1 MRNPIAIIVLAC
13 LMATGATTASADEGM
28 KPVNINLAAFST
40 GVKSVAVRAKSGD
53 RLAETDLV
61 TVSSVPSGA
70 KSVNVNVRSDADV
83 AGGYYIYATLSD
95 GSVEVADDA
104 GKKYSYTDMWMGH
117 IPGRTT
123 FSHVTIPGT
132 HDSAAKDVALSIVK
146 TQAVDIAAQ
155 LAAGLRSFDL
165 RPRYN
170 ASKESDIQLENLTI
184 YHGAISTGV
193 KFKDAMD
200 TFVTFLEKNPTE
212 TVVVRIQKENS
223 ELIGSLTDY
232 SSTWRT
238 SIRTWLQNNRKHVLS
253 RITPGMS
260 LNSCRGKI
268 ILLSNT
274 PYGSDSNTEDCVYGG
289 RLDWSNNTQQQK
301 SVIYHV
307 NKTVIVDATVED
319 AYENINTDQKITYT
333 NANLSAA
340 AADAS
345 NGWYITYASLS
356 GSPESYANTVNPAVL
371 SHVKT
376 QTGRLGIV
384 LMDFATTSGKNLTNA
399 LIAHNQ
405 KYLAAEPATL
415 VEGTSLVSV
424 GAKATQIKEGQWY
437 IMTQTRDKETPVV
450 ENGAG
455 QVVGRERDLTVSELF
470 TTGTPAPELARY
482 LVRFVPG
489 ITNAYK
495 VQFATGSYLA
505 AKNGATPAQSV
516 EIVAQEASS
525 KALNFLVYPATNS
538 NTKTDG
544 FAFSSTTNG
553 TTYGYALDN
562 DNATLTPPHKM
573 CFWASGK
580 VTSGTNNVWY
590 LYPVEIGEKPEPVPT
605 LVDGATLVSVGAKTT
620 TVQTNQW
627 YVVTQIRDKE
637 TPLRENGAGQVLGR
651 ERDLTVSNIFI
662 PGTPAEELAQYI
674 VRFVPGI
681 TNAYK
686 VQFATGRYLATNNGA
701 TPARNVEIVAHPTDA
716 LNFLVYPA
724 ATSGTTPNGIALSAT
739 TDGTTYGFIM
749 DNANTNTSPV
759 HKVSFWDSGKITT
772 GANNVWYIYPVNF
785 KDLPPTSYTLTISEC
800 GLSTLYLPRNAIV
813 PDEVTAYVCSETN
826 GNSLHATALDSNILK
841 ANVGYIIE
849 GAQGNHVFDY
859 TTQAYTG
866 TLSDE
871 FHTLQGVNEDTS
883 VASAVKAGYTP
894 FVLSDIDCRKGF
906 YRFEG
911 TTLKANRAFY
921 QRQASASVQ
930 GFILD
935 FGEPDGISTMMTSA
949 DLQGAYD
956 LQGRRIN
963 KMQKGIN
970 ILNGRKIIK

>member
-1 MRNPIAIIVLAC
+1 MRNSFAIIVLAS

-70 KSVNVNVRSDADV
+70 KSVSVNVRSDADV

-132 HDSAAKDVALSIVK
+132 HDSAAKDVSLSIVK

-223 ELIGSLTDY
+223 ELFGSLTDY

-384 LMDFATTSGKNLTNA
+384 LMDFATTSGKDLTNA

-405 KYLAAEPATL
+405 KYLAAEPTTL

-470 TTGTPAPELARY
+470 TPGTPAPELARY

-562 DNATLTPPHKM
+562 DNATLMPPHKL

-580 VTSGTNNVWY
+580 VTTGENNVWY
-590 LYPVEIGEKPEPVPT
+590 LYPVELEGTGEDRPTTGIGQLLPKQEQAS
-605 LVDGATLVSVGAKTT
+605 LI
-620 TVQTNQW
+620 
-627 YVVTQIRDKE
+627 Y
-637 TPLRENGAGQVLGR
+637 
-651 ERDLTVSNIFI
+651 
-662 PGTPAEELAQYI
+662 
-674 VRFVPGI
+674 
-681 TNAYK
+681 
-686 VQFATGRYLATNNGA
+686 
-701 TPARNVEIVAHPTDA
+701 
-716 LNFLVYPA
+716 
-724 ATSGTTPNGIALSAT
+724 GTTEGC
-739 TDGTTYGFIM
+739 GQQ
-749 DNANTNTSPV
+749 PV
-759 HKVSFWDSGKITT
+759 
-772 GANNVWYIYPVNF
+772 
-785 KDLPPTSYTLTISEC
+785 
-800 GLSTLYLPRNAIV
+800 
-813 PDEVTAYVCSETN
+813 
-826 GNSLHATALDSNILK
+826 
-841 ANVGYIIE
+841 
-849 GAQGNHVFDY
+849 
-859 TTQAYTG
+859 
-866 TLSDE
+866 
-871 FHTLQGVNEDTS
+871 
-883 VASAVKAGYTP
+883 
-894 FVLSDIDCRKGF
+894 
-906 YRFEG
+906 
-911 TTLKANRAFY
+911 
-921 QRQASASVQ
+921 
-930 GFILD
+930 
-935 FGEPDGISTMMTSA
+935 
-949 DLQGAYD
+949 AYD
-956 LQGRRIN
+956 LQGRRVKKAQRGISL
-963 KMQKGIN
+963 QKG
-970 ILNGRKIIK
+970 RKVIICRY

>member
-13 LMATGATTASADEGM
+13 LMGTGASTASADEGM

-95 GSVEVADDA
+95 GRVEVADDK
-104 GKKYSYTDMWMGH
+104 GKTYSYTDMWMGH

-123 FSHVTIPGT
+123 FSHVTIPGS
-132 HDSAAKDVALSIVK
+132 HDSAAKDVSLSIVK

-223 ELIGSLTDY
+223 ELFSSLTDY

-384 LMDFATTSGKNLTNA
+384 LMDFATTSGKDLTNA

-405 KYLAAEPATL
+405 KYVAAEPTTLIDGGTL
-415 VEGTSLVSV
+415 VRV
-424 GAKATQIKEGQWY
+424 GAKATEIKEG
-437 IMTQTRDKETPVV
+437 K
-450 ENGAG
+450 
-455 QVVGRERDLTVSELF
+455 
-470 TTGTPAPELARY
+470 
-482 LVRFVPG
+482 
-489 ITNAYK
+489 
-495 VQFATGSYLA
+495 
-505 AKNGATPAQSV
+505 
-516 EIVAQEASS
+516 
-525 KALNFLVYPATNS
+525 
-538 NTKTDG
+538 
-544 FAFSSTTNG
+544 
-553 TTYGYALDN
+553 
-562 DNATLTPPHKM
+562 
-573 CFWASGK
+573 
-580 VTSGTNNVWY
+580 
-590 LYPVEIGEKPEPVPT
+590 
-605 LVDGATLVSVGAKTT
+605 
-620 TVQTNQW
+620 W
-627 YVVTQIRDKE
+627 YVLTQIRDKE
-637 TPLRENGAGQVLGR
+637 TPVKDNGAEQVLSR
-651 ERDLTVSNIFI
+651 ERDLTVADLFAPS
-662 PGTPAEELAQYI
+662 TPAEELAPYLI
-674 VRFVPGI
+674 RFIPGVGK
-681 TNAYK
+681 AYK
-686 VQFATGRYLATNNGA
+686 VQLATGRYLNTADGTKPGK
-701 TPARNVEIVAHPTDA
+701 NVNIVAHA
-716 LNFLVYPA
+716 SAGLNFLVYPA
-724 ATSGTTPNGIALSAT
+724 ATSGTKPNGFAFNST
-739 TDGTTYGFIM
+739 TNGITYGFAM
-749 DNANTNTSPV
+749 DNANTTDTPV
-759 HKVSFWDSGKITT
+759 HRVCFWSEGKITT
-772 GANNVWYIYPVNF
+772 GANNVWYLYPVELEGIADEGGQTTSISLLLSQPEQTTFSHGTKENNRQRPIVC
-785 KDLPPTSYTLTISEC
+785 DLL
-800 GLSTLYLPRNAIV
+800 
-813 PDEVTAYVCSETN
+813 
-826 GNSLHATALDSNILK
+826 
-841 ANVGYIIE
+841 
-849 GAQGNHVFDY
+849 
-859 TTQAYTG
+859 
-866 TLSDE
+866 
-871 FHTLQGVNEDTS
+871 
-883 VASAVKAGYTP
+883 
-894 FVLSDIDCRKGF
+894 
-906 YRFEG
+906 
-911 TTLKANRAFY
+911 
-921 QRQASASVQ
+921 
-930 GFILD
+930 
-935 FGEPDGISTMMTSA
+935 
-949 DLQGAYD
+949 
-956 LQGRRIN
+956 GRRIK
-963 KMQKGIN
+963 KMQKGVN
-970 ILNGRKIIK
+970 ISNGKKVIK